1 MNNKNKEKIEK
12 IKGTKLPLNH
22 KFKLFYIGLGITVLS
37 TVTLIPITKKFY
49 KSLYDNNLEITH
61 YCWFDLETK
70 DSYLG
75 RIDIGLFGNSCPKSI
90 NNYLS
95 LIANDGSIP
104 FSYAKSNIFR
114 MIPQYLICFGDVKNN
129 DGTGHYSIYSNEY
142 IENEIDSKSS
152 FEVQGVVG
160 LCNKGKDTNG
170 SSFFITLDEI
180 PSLKGQYT
188 VIGKVVEGLNIL
200 NLLSSGFGNVD
211 GTLDSEIKIADCG
224 IYKFNEYVEKNQ
236 ITRF

>member
-12 IKGTKLPLNH
+12 LRGTKLPLNY
-22 KFKLFYIGLGITVLS
+22 KFKTFYIGLGISFISSFL
-37 TVTLIPITKKFY
+37 LIPITKKYY
-49 KSLYDNNLEITH
+49 KSLYDNNQDITH

-104 FSYAKSNIFR
+104 YSYAKSNIFR
-114 MIPQYLICFGDVKNN
+114 LIPKYLICMGDVKNN
-129 DGTGHYSIYSNEY
+129 DGTGHFSIYSNDY
-142 IENEIDSKSS
+142 IENAIDFKSS
-152 FEVQGVVG
+152 FEMKGVVG

-180 PSLKGQYT
+180 PSLKGNYT
-188 VIGKVVEGLNIL
+188 VIGKVIEGLNIL
-200 NLLSSGFGNVD
+200 DLISSGFGNVD
-211 GTLDSEIKIADCG
+211 GRLDADIKIADCG

-236 ITRF
+236 IRNF